1 MKTLIKTLSILIL
14 TTTTGNLTSFLNTIK
29 QNTNI
34 TTNYIQNK
42 TQQDTI
48 YKDKNGIQKTTN
60 DKDLSDIESKEIVQ
74 IRFFENGIRE
84 IQAVKMPKIVEKVP
98 DQLPTKITSLSNM
111 FANNLTFDQ
120 NIASWNISNI
130 VDMSYMF
137 YDAKKFNQDI
147 SGWDVSN
154 VTNMMGMF
162 WNAKKFNQN
171 LSAWNVKNVINFDL
185 FATNSGI
192 DSRSKWPKFKY
203 HFF

>member
-1 MKTLIKTLSILIL
+1 MKILIKTLSVL
-14 TTTTGNLTSFLNTIK
+14 TLATTTGNLTSFLNSTIQK
-29 QNTNI
+29 NNI
-34 TTNYIQNK
+34 TQNK
-42 TQQDTI
+42 IQQDTI
-48 YKDKNGIQKTTN
+48 YIDKTGTKVETN
-60 DKDLSDIESKEIVQ
+60 KKDLSNIDSKEIIQ
-74 IRFFENGIRE
+74 IGFFENGIRE
-84 IQAVKMPKIVEKVP
+84 IQAVKMPRIIEKVP

-111 FANNLTFDQ
+111 FADNLTFDQ
-120 NIASWNISNI
+120 NISSWNISNI

-147 SGWDVSN
+147 SKWNTSK

-171 LSAWNVKNVINFDL
+171 LSAWNVEKVNNFDL

-203 HFF
+203 H

>member
-1 MKTLIKTLSILIL
+1 MKILIKTLSVL
-14 TTTTGNLTSFLNTIK
+14 TLATTTGNLTSFLNTIK

-34 TTNYIQNK
+34 TQNK
-42 TQQDTI
+42 IQQDTI
-48 YKDKNGIQKTTN
+48 YIDKTGTKVETN
-60 DKDLSDIESKEIVQ
+60 KKDLSNIDSKEIIQ
-74 IRFFENGIRE
+74 IGFFENGIRE
-84 IQAVKMPKIVEKVP
+84 IQAVKMPIIVEKVP

-111 FANNLTFDQ
+111 FADNLTFDQ
-120 NIASWNISNI
+120 NISSWNISNI

-147 SGWDVSN
+147 SKWNTSK

-171 LSAWNVKNVINFDL
+171 LSAWNVEKVNNFDL

-203 HFF
+203 H